1 MFQLQSFK
9 KSEVYMLKLYQSYLR
24 LKRLEGWRKNEV
36 KPELVVNLN
45 ALNNDL
51 EDLAL
56 DLDYIRTIHP
66 ESSSPRR
73 WCAKVRRARRKA
85 NRFRKPRD
93 ELRRQAQVRKTFSEL
108 LTLSEKI
115 GKDTCKTFRQFLK
128 RSSRN

>member
-24 LKRLEGWRKNEV
+24 LKRLEGWRNKEV
-36 KPELVVNLN
+36 KSKFVVNLN

-73 WCAKVRRARRKA
+73 WCDKVRRTRDRAK
-85 NRFRKPRD
+85 RFPKPRGD
-93 ELRRQAQVRKTFSEL
+93 LLIEAEVRKTLSKL